1 MKIDELLEKFEEL
14 REHEYQKGNTEGA
27 AAYSHC
33 RQLLETTRTALEA
46 GMRGTLKFRAGMP
59 INKQGIW
66 YLCAEAEGQCAITNQ
81 IETHPVIDSRYSF
94 FSKQDCEALAKLLG
108 MNAEFMEPTDE
119 K

>member
-33 RQLLETTRTALEA
+33 RQLLETNRTALEA
-46 GMRGTLKFRAGMP
+46 GMRGVLRFQINYQAGV
-59 INKQGIW
+59 
-66 YLCAEAEGQCAITNQ
+66 E
-81 IETHPVIDSRYSF
+81 HP
-94 FSKQDCEALAKLLG
+94 FSVSLLG
-108 MNAEFMEPTDE
+108 IDGEQVNWKNFVTRCSTKEQASETAISWAESLSLPYEFEEPTDD